1 MSVHLRPLTA
11 DDAAFLREALY
22 QAIFVPPGEAPP
34 PRSLIDQ
41 PELAQYISGFGS
53 QVGDVG
59 VAALIEAQPIGV
71 AWVRLLHG
79 YGYVDDETP
88 ELSIAVLQKY
98 QGQGVGTRLLVA
110 LFDQLRLQY
119 NQVSLSVQT
128 ANPAHHLYQRLGF
141 QIARIDGDSRVMVR
155 RL

>member
-1 MSVHLRPLTA
+1 MLVHLRPLTA

-22 QAIFVPPGEAPP
+22 QAIFVLPGEAPP

-41 PELAQYISGFGS
+41 PELAQYMSGFGG

-59 VAALIEAQPIGV
+59 VVALVEATPIGA
-71 AWVRLLHG
+71 AWARLIRG
-79 YGYVDDETP
+79 YGYVDDQTP
-88 ELSIAVLQKY
+88 ELSIAVLPGY
-98 QGQGVGTRLLVA
+98 RGQGVGEQLLYA
-110 LFDQLRLQY
+110 LFDSLRPSY

-128 ANPAHHLYQRLGF
+128 ANPAHRLYQRLGF
-141 QIARIDGDSRVMVR
+141 QIARDDGDSWLMLR